1 MIEVCSNKE
10 VEKTWPGSRVWIGG
24 FNRKLETFCLIRSKK
39 ETSRIVNEQN
49 SSAFYLSF
57 LGNLSF

>member
-10 VEKTWPGSRVWIGG
+10 VERLGSRVWIGG

-57 LGNLSF
+57 LGNLGF